1 MGIADDRSR
10 RTARSVFLGSALA
23 VLLAVTASSTASAAP
38 AERTGGSVHSRTD
51 VWIRDN
57 TADNGDEPSTG
68 IFYNSPDIKVCHTET
83 ECATSVNPIAGAT
96 NWVYVTLHRPGPME
110 TSGGDAEGAVLLYY
124 STMDWLSW
132 PGGWKYIGSSELTSV
147 PLVGSK
153 TVKIKWSNV
162 PGPSHVCMLARW
174 ISSSD
179 PMAVPEGVETVA
191 NTTNNNNIAWRN
203 FNSVWLSSS
212 GGPSSA
218 KPSSADRRG

>member
-1 MGIADDRSR
+1 MEIADDRSR
-10 RTARSVFLGSALA
+10 RTARSVFLSSALA
-23 VLLAVTASSTASAAP
+23 VLLAVTTSGVASAAP

-68 IFYNSPDIKVCHTET
+68 ILYNSPDIKVCHTET

-96 NWVYVTLHRPGPME
+96 NWVFVTLHRPGPME

-124 STMDWLSW
+124 STMDWVSW
-132 PGGWKYIGSSELTSV
+132 SSGWKYIGSSELTSV

-162 PGPSHVCMLARW
+162 TGPGFICLLARW

-191 NTTNNNNIAWRN
+191 NTVNNNNIVWRN
-203 FNSVWLSSS
+203 VNSISLLS
-212 GGPSSA
+212 GAGPSSA
-218 KPSSADRRG
+218 VRRG